1 VAVNRLWQ
9 GVFGTGLVKTSEDF
23 GTQGEVPSHPELLDW
38 LARRFVE
45 GGWSVKALHR
55 RILLSA
61 AYRRSS
67 RPSPGSLEKDPD
79 NRLLGRMNRRR
90 LEAEAFRDA
99 LLAVSG
105 ALDFTLGGPADPD
118 PASRRRMIYLQ
129 VSRTS
134 KSPFEGLF
142 DGADPTAHTDKR
154 TVSTVAPQALFLLN
168 NPFVQNAAVAMV
180 RRLPEGD
187 GDARVSRLYE
197 RLYNRPPAREEI
209 DLGLAL
215 VREFRGEGEE
225 RAWSELARVLL
236 CANEFAGVD

>member
-1 VAVNRLWQ
+1 
-9 GVFGTGLVKTSEDF
+9 
-23 GTQGEVPSHPELLDW
+23 
-38 LARRFVE
+38 
-45 GGWSVKALHR
+45 
-55 RILLSA
+55 
-61 AYRRSS
+61 
-67 RPSPGSLEKDPD
+67 
-79 NRLLGRMNRRR
+79 
-90 LEAEAFRDA
+90 
-99 LLAVSG
+99 
-105 ALDFTLGGPADPD
+105 
-118 PASRRRMIYLQ
+118 MIYLQ

-168 NPFVQNAAVAMV
+168 NPFVQDAAAALV
-180 RRLPEGD
+180 RRLPEGG
-187 GDARVSRLYE
+187 GDARVVQLYE

-209 DLGLAL
+209 DLGIGL